1 MIQNDNEIS
10 IDIQTYNTNKITCK
24 HLQYKNIAYTILN
37 YNRNF
42 ICNDDNENG
51 KYRSVIISSSNNEL
65 LSLSHI
71 KSMPNDH
78 FTKKYPCL
86 NNDLLINE
94 CIEGVF
100 IQLFFVGE
108 SNSWEIATRSAIGGN
123 YSFYRKNENKQTTNK
138 SFYDMFLEALGCDD
152 LQNVNFFKKN
162 FCYNFILQHPENHIV
177 LNIDKPSVYLVAVY
191 EKNNGIGTEKM
202 VKFINPDE
210 FKHWECFVNTHILFP
225 KTYEAELYHDIYEK
239 YTTIYS
245 ECKIMGIMITHKK
258 TGDHTCL
265 QNIWYNTKKSACK
278 NKSHLLY
285 QFLCLLYSQKITVF
299 LRYFPSYK
307 LVFNKFRDQYETFI
321 DGLHQSYLS
330 KYVYKNNSI
339 ITSKYLHHI
348 DKIHRNIYIHSLKN
362 GYPVTITRSIIYDY
376 ARQLQP
382 LQLYNLLS
390 L

>member
-123 YSFYRKNENKQTTNK
+123 YSFYRKNE
-138 SFYDMFLEALGCDD
+138 M
-152 LQNVNFFKKN
+152 
-162 FCYNFILQHPENHIV
+162 
-177 LNIDKPSVYLVAVY
+177 
-191 EKNNGIGTEKM
+191 
-202 VKFINPDE
+202 
-210 FKHWECFVNTHILFP
+210 
-225 KTYEAELYHDIYEK
+225 
-239 YTTIYS
+239 
-245 ECKIMGIMITHKK
+245 
-258 TGDHTCL
+258 
-265 QNIWYNTKKSACK
+265 
-278 NKSHLLY
+278 
-285 QFLCLLYSQKITVF
+285 
-299 LRYFPSYK
+299 
-307 LVFNKFRDQYETFI
+307 
-321 DGLHQSYLS
+321 
-330 KYVYKNNSI
+330 
-339 ITSKYLHHI
+339 
-348 DKIHRNIYIHSLKN
+348 
-362 GYPVTITRSIIYDY
+362 
-376 ARQLQP
+376 RQLMI
-382 LQLYNLLS
+382 NLFS
-390 L
+390 FRF